1 MASSQ
6 HTSNIPS
13 QTPHGEVI
21 NDDTTPPPL
30 EDIPGEEVPYYEIT
44 REHLRALRPASR
56 NLIRD
61 LRYAPIMNF
70 LTHTRT
76 PAENITRNGA
86 LVSSIP
92 RLVNLMV
99 EDLATAIQNNEP
111 IPELQVGEE
120 EEEKEQETSKEKDIH

>member
-6 HTSNIPS
+6 HTRNIPS
-13 QTPHGEVI
+13 QNPQGEVI
-21 NDDTTPPPL
+21 NDDTIPPPL
-30 EDIPGEEVPYYEIT
+30 EDVQGEEPPYYEIT
-44 REHLRALRPASR
+44 REKLRALRPVTH

-76 PAENITRNGA
+76 PADNLTRNGA

-92 RLVNLMV
+92 
-99 EDLATAIQNNEP
+99 
-111 IPELQVGEE
+111 
-120 EEEKEQETSKEKDIH
+120 